1 MFHMPM
7 SSPMMTTML
16 GFCWADAGASANAT
30 AVRTANRMS
39 KTFLVDPIEC
49 LPVRP
54 SVSCIE
60 WHIVEQEPHVRRGAG
75 EPGSLRL
82 QLPQDVHPRPIGE
95 LQPGQIENHFSPDL
109 GDGAAQLSDFVAR
122 EPPVERQY
130 CRRSR
135 PRRPDHQRHRATHA
149 WKSRANAPSGSTQ

>member
-39 KTFLVDPIEC
+39 KPFLVHPMGC
-49 LPVRP
+49 LLVRP

-60 WHIVEQEPHVRRGAG
+60 RRIVEQEPHIRRGAG

-82 QLPQDVHPRPIGE
+82 QLPQEILPRPIGE
-95 LQPGQIENHFSPDL
+95 MQPSQIENHFSP
-109 GDGAAQLSDFVAR
+109 
-122 EPPVERQY
+122 
-130 CRRSR
+130 
-135 PRRPDHQRHRATHA
+135 
-149 WKSRANAPSGSTQ
+149 